1 MTSSASRRFTRSP
14 GQRLTLSIDHSFADH
29 STRVHHPGRHR
40 LEVEERAPSAEPF
53 RAMTPYQ
60 LNVVRA
66 RRRGGVYPYEIA
78 RMLQGSTPTGE
89 APHPDMQRG
98 RFVEYDLDDGR
109 LVPVD
114 RPWGQNSANIVC
126 GVVTSFTERHPE
138 GMRRVILLGDPSR
151 GMGSLIFRAPE
162 PGGKPKDSIEGVKDY
177 LLWSGEEMNF
187 PFEVIEETVGPD
199 SFEFYVNGCPYGYK
213 RPDQAIACDA
223 VMEMDRKLFSLL
235 GSELTILESAP
246 EGAQKCRMLLKW
258 TG

>member
-1 MTSSASRRFTRSP
+1 MPPKNPEKMMAKLGTFYEWLCKVP
-14 GQRLTLSIDHSFADH
+14 LVGVPLTK
-29 STRVHHPGRHR
+29 
-40 LEVEERAPSAEPF
+40 
-53 RAMTPYQ
+53 AM
-60 LNVVRA
+60 
-66 RRRGGVYPYEIA
+66 
-78 RMLQGSTPTGE
+78 
-89 APHPDMQRG
+89 
-98 RFVEYDLDDGR
+98 
-109 LVPVD
+109 
-114 RPWGQNSANIVC
+114 
-126 GVVTSFTERHPE
+126 
-138 GMRRVILLGDPSR
+138 SR

-162 PGGKPKDSIEGVKDY
+162 PGGKPKDSLAGVKDY